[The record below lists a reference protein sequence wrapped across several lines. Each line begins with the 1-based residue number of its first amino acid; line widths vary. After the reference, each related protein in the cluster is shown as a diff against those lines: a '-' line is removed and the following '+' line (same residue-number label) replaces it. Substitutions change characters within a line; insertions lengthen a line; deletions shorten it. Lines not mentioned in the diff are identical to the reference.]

1 LKGAFAEMP
10 PAPPH
15 PANLAGL
22 GATGAVRAAA
32 TPLFTPFACGTLRL
46 RNRIAMAPMTRWHSP
61 GGVPGSDVADY
72 YARRA
77 RGGAGLILTEGV
89 NIDHTG
95 ASGYDDV
102 PALFDAGAGRGWRAV
117 VDAVHAAGAAIIPQ
131 LWHVGAF
138 RRPGVGPNPAAPGF
152 GPARIVEH
160 GKTVVRRLDR
170 PGIEAIIASYARAA
184 RVAVEMGFD
193 GIEIH
198 GAHGYLL
205 DQFFW
210 SQTNR
215 RRDEHGGA
223 IENRARFAAAVVA
236 GIREQIP
243 PDMPLIFRFSQWKMN
258 DYQARIAETPVELAR
273 LLTPLCEAGVD
284 IFHASTRR
292 FWEPVFAGS
301 PRSLARW
308 TRDLT
313 GRPVIAVGSVGLN
326 KPHQSRA
333 QGGHEAAIAE
343 VAGVEPVL
351 EGLATGDFDLIAVG
365 RAMLAD
371 AEWANKVRRGR
382 LADIAPLRPHHLKE
396 LT

>member
-1 LKGAFAEMP
+1 MKGAFAEMP
-10 PAPPH
+10 PARPH

-22 GATGAVRAAA
+22 GATGAVRGAVA
-32 TPLFTPFACGTLRL
+32 PLFTPFTCGTLRL
-46 RNRIAMAPMTRWHSP
+46 PNRIAMAPMTRWHSP
-61 GGVPGSDVADY
+61 GGVPGPDVADY

-89 NIDHTG
+89 NIDHPG

-102 PALFDAGAGRGWRAV
+102 PALFGAEAGRGWRAV
-117 VDAVHAAGAAIIPQ
+117 VGAVHAAGAAIIPQ

-138 RRPGVGPNPAAPGF
+138 RRAGVGRDPAAPGF

-170 PGIEAIIASYARAA
+170 LGIEAITASYARAA
-184 RVAVEMGFD
+184 RVAVEVGFD

-223 IENRARFAAAVVA
+223 IEHRARFAAAVVA
-236 GIREQIP
+236 AVRKQMPRG
-243 PDMPLIFRFSQWKMN
+243 MPLIFRFSQWKMN
-258 DYQARIAETPVELAR
+258 DYQARIAETPAELAR

-292 FWEPVFAGS
+292 FWEPAFAGS

-313 GRPVIAVGSVGLN
+313 GRPVIAVGSVGLD

-333 QGGHEAAIAE
+333 QGGHDAAIAE

-351 EGLATGDFDLIAVG
+351 EGLAVGDFDLVAVG

-371 AEWANKVRRGR
+371 AQWASKVRRGR
-382 LADIAPLRPHHLKE
+382 LAEIEPLRPHHLKE